1 MVRVVNLTPCGL
13 QSPRYAGTDGTDQ
26 LAMTEIT
33 V

>member
-1 MVRVVNLTPCGL
+1 MVRVVNLTPCSL
-13 QSPRYAGTDGTDQ
+13 QSPRYVGTDGTDQ